1 MPPVRHCLQQ
11 IRHHILDYSA
21 HHPEMPIS
29 YAVGYGLSTDLEGP
43 TMRELFREADK
54 NMYIDKNRA
63 KMEEAD
69 VQHRTNLAMLNFV
82 KKQGYHFSSCMYC
95 DAQQDRYRALRAGAE
110 TFLAADG
117 NYTGAAEQIAW
128 QLCEASQRHALRD
141 ALQLA
146 NLQQVLKPDAPLVLE
161 FQRKDED
168 TIPPRPSD
176 PALYGE
182 CGRRQHAHFVLG
194 HRIFP

>member
-1 MPPVRHCLQQ
+1 MGRDGGDEFLMILRGMDHAAVRHCLQQ
-11 IRHHILDYSA
+11 IRQHILDYSA
-21 HHPEMPIS
+21 HHPEMPMS

-95 DAQQDRYRALRAGAE
+95 DAQQDRYRTLRAGLRLFWRRME
-110 TFLAADG
+110 T
-117 NYTGAAEQIAW
+117 T
-128 QLCEASQRHALRD
+128 
-141 ALQLA
+141 
-146 NLQQVLKPDAPLVLE
+146 
-161 FQRKDED
+161 
-168 TIPPRPSD
+168 
-176 PALYGE
+176 PALPSRSPGS
-182 CGRRQHAHFVLG
+182 CARQASG
-194 HRIFP
+194 MPCATRCSWPTCSRC